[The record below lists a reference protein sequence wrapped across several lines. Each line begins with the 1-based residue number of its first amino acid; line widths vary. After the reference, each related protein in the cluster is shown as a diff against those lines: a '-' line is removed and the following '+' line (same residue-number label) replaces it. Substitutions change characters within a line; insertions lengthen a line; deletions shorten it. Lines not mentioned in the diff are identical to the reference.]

1 VSLVRA
7 GISLLLAVF
16 VVACDS
22 GNDNGLPET
31 TNTASPSENDA
42 TIVPVT
48 AAGKPATV
56 PEDATAVTET
66 QALGQISRSGG
77 TPEGVQ
83 TRQIEE
89 LTCDGDVMTM
99 QTDQETIYSA
109 IPCDSVPQGGQLEP
123 FLEKDAAIELE
134 VGADRSRIL
143 IETIDGSQAEFTVGG
158 IWVEQG

>member
-7 GISLLLAVF
+7 AIPLLLAVF
-16 VVACDS
+16 VVACD
-22 GNDNGLPET
+22 GGDNGSPET
-31 TNTASPSENDA
+31 TNTVSPSENDA

-48 AAGKPATV
+48 DASRPAAV

-83 TRQIEE
+83 TRQIED
-89 LTCDGDVMTM
+89 LACDGDVMTI
-99 QTDQETIYSA
+99 QTDQETIYAA
-109 IPCDSVPQGGQLEP
+109 IPCDSVPQGGQVEP
-123 FLEKDAAIELE
+123 FLETDAAIELE

-143 IETIDGSQAEFTVGG
+143 IETIEGSQAEFTVGG